1 MRPGPTV
8 ALIAAVAAAAGLVV
22 AQTTPQ
28 AKSRQTLHEEL
39 PPLAKSDAAQPT
51 ITRKDGDGNPTAMV
65 VGDKIVPKPQL
76 GTKARPDEPVLGKGG
91 FAADRQTE
99 WKPDNKTGPDS
110 TLNYVSVF
118 NPDVIPF
125 KRMTVFD
132 AINDDYTLRVS
143 RTTLTDLPV
152 GGTHNATTH
161 DRFYGDVRLQLRP
174 GVDVPLPSVAPD
186 MRILSYET
194 YPPIKLKFSK
204 DGADN
209 FFVRSDEASAS
220 GQYQLTFWCDADLR
234 YFAPSLPTTKYTLD
248 ALVKTTPDEYR
259 VPVPDRVRIEAE
271 KTLAKPTFALA
282 SARAGVDRKIDLGV
296 AFDRLVSYFRAF
308 QAGDIKNP
316 TGDIYRDLCDSQA
329 GVCRHRAFAFMVT
342 ATALGIPTRYVQNEA
357 HAFVEVWFPQRGWQ
371 RIDLGGAAL
380 RMNVTGADDK
390 RMHRPRA
397 DDPFAKPPEYK
408 DQYTQLEGDIRGLT
422 DDQKS
427 ERKKP
432 ADQAPT
438 SGQIAAGPGKQNGT
452 GGGSG
457 TGSGTGS
464 NALADNSPI
473 GPDRI
478 SPDPTKQVKPQDPT
492 KPVPSLGV
500 TTADTSV
507 FRGDALRVQGTAT
520 FGGKPIP
527 NHRVDIFLSPAGAG
541 GEGSI
546 PVGYG
551 VTGADGTFKV
561 EVNVPPTVDLARYEI
576 RLSSADDATY
586 NAALSD

>member
-1 MRPGPTV
+1 MISTMRPGMSV
-8 ALIAAVAAAAGLVV
+8 ALLAAIAAAAGLVL
-22 AQTTPQ
+22 AQTSAPATP
-28 AKSRQTLHEEL
+28 RRTLHEEL
-39 PPLAKSDAAQPT
+39 PSLGTSNVAQST
-51 ITRKDGDGNPTAMV
+51 IKRKDGDGNPTAMV

-91 FAADRQTE
+91 FAADRKTE
-99 WKPDNKTGPDS
+99 WKPDRSTGPDS

-132 AINDDYTLRVS
+132 AINDDYTLRVAHPAP
-143 RTTLTDLPV
+143 TDVPV
-152 GGTHNATTH
+152 GGTHDARTH
-161 DRFYGDVRLQLRP
+161 DRFYGDVRLLLSP
-174 GVDVPLPSVAPD
+174 GEDVPLPSVAPD

-209 FFVRSDEASAS
+209 FFVRSDEASAH
-220 GQYQLTFWCDADLR
+220 GQYQLTFWCDADAR
-234 YFAPSLPTTKYTLD
+234 YFAPSLPSRKYTIDELINRS
-248 ALVKTTPDEYR
+248 PPEYR
-259 VPVPDRVRIEAE
+259 VVVPDRVRAEGE
-271 KTLAKPTFALA
+271 KTLQKDKFALA
-282 SARAGVDRKIDLGV
+282 SPRYGVDRKTDLGV
-296 AFDRLVSYFRAF
+296 AFDHLVSYFRAF
-308 QAGDIKNP
+308 QAGDIANP

-342 ATALGIPTRYVQNEA
+342 ASTLGIPTRYVQNEA
-357 HAFVEVWFPQRGWQ
+357 HAFVEVWFPDRGWQ

-380 RMNVTGADDK
+380 RMNVSGADDK

-438 SGQIAAGPGKQNGT
+438 SGQIAAGPGKLDGN
-452 GGGSG
+452 GSG
-457 TGSGTGS
+457 AGS

-478 SPDPTKQVKPQDPT
+478 SPDPTKPVKPQDPK
-492 KPVPSLGV
+492 KPTPSLSV
-500 TTADTSV
+500 VSSDDSV
-507 FRGDALRVQGTAT
+507 FRGDALRVEGVANA
-520 FGGKPIP
+520 GGKPIA

-541 GEGSI
+541 GQGSI

-551 VTGADGTFKV
+551 VTGPDGRFRA

-576 RLSSADDATY
+576 RLSSSEDATY

>member
-1 MRPGPTV
+1 MRQGIMV
-8 ALIAAVAAAAGLVV
+8 ALLAAAGAATGLVL
-22 AQTTPQ
+22 AQTNSGS
-28 AKSRQTLHEEL
+28 KRQTLHEEL
-39 PPLAKSDAAQPT
+39 PALGKSDSAQPT
-51 ITRKDGDGNPTAMV
+51 ISRKDGEGNPTAMV

-99 WKPDNKTGPDS
+99 WKPDANTGPDS
-110 TLNYVSVF
+110 TLQYVSVF

-125 KRMTVFD
+125 KRMTVLD
-132 AINDDYTLRVS
+132 GIGEDYTLHVAHPQ
-143 RTTLTDLPV
+143 LTEIAV
-152 GGTHNATTH
+152 GGKHDPRTH
-161 DRFYGDVRLQLRP
+161 DRFYGDVRLQLKP
-174 GVDVPLPSVAPD
+174 GIDVPLPSVAPD

-209 FFVRSDEASAS
+209 FFVRSDESSAS
-220 GQYQLTFWCDADLR
+220 GQYQLTFWCDADAM
-234 YFAPSLPTTKYTLD
+234 YFTPGLPKADYKLQD
-248 ALVKTTPDEYR
+248 VVDKTPPEYKIAI
-259 VPVPDRVRIEAE
+259 PERVRSEAH
-271 KTLAKPTFALA
+271 KTLQGGKFNLA
-282 SARAGVDRKIDLGV
+282 SVRSGVDRSMKLQY
-296 AFDRLVSYFRAF
+296 AFERLIMYFRAF
-308 QAGDIKNP
+308 EAGTIRNP

-357 HAFVEVWFPQRGWQ
+357 HAFVEVWLPGREGWQ

-397 DDPFAKPPEYK
+397 DDPLPQPPEYR

-422 DDQKS
+422 NEQKS

-432 ADQAPT
+432 ASDAPT
-438 SGQIAAGPGKQNGT
+438 SGEIAAGPARL
-452 GGGSG
+452 GSG
-457 TGSGTGS
+457 AGSGS
-464 NALADNSPI
+464 DALADNSPI

-478 SPDPTKQVKPQDPT
+478 SPDPTKQVKPQDPK
-492 KPVPSLGV
+492 KPTPVLAVVGADPS
-500 TTADTSV
+500 AY
-507 FRGDALRVQGTAT
+507 RGDKLRVQGTAMHDRT
-520 FGGKPIP
+520 PIA
-527 NHRVDIFLSPAGAG
+527 NHRVDIFLAPDGMSGR
-541 GEGSI
+541 GSI

-551 VTGADGTFKV
+551 VTGADGVFKA
-561 EVNVPPTVDLARYEI
+561 EVDVPPSVDLARYEI
-576 RLSSADDATY
+576 RLSSAEDATF

>member
-1 MRPGPTV
+1 MRPGIPV
-8 ALIAAVAAAAGLVV
+8 ALIAVVAAATGLVL
-22 AQTTPQ
+22 AQTTPTP
-28 AKSRQTLHEEL
+28 KGRQTLHEDL
-39 PPLAKSDAAQPT
+39 PALGKADVAQPT
-51 ITRKDGDGNPTAMV
+51 ISRKDGDGNPTAMV
-65 VGDKIVPKPQL
+65 VGDKIVPKPEL
-76 GTKARPDEPVLGKGG
+76 GKKARPDEPVLGKGG

-132 AINDDYTLRVS
+132 AINDDYTLRVA
-143 RTTLTDLPV
+143 RTTLTELPV
-152 GGTHNATTH
+152 GGTHDARTH
-161 DRFYGDVRLQLRP
+161 DRFYGDVRLQLKP

-194 YPPIKLKFSK
+194 YPPIKLAFSK

-209 FFVRSDEASAS
+209 FYVRSDEASAS
-220 GQYQLTFWCDADLR
+220 GQYQLTFWCDADAR
-234 YFAPSLPTTKYTLD
+234 YFTPALPTRRYTID
-248 ALVKTTPDEYR
+248 EVVKRTPDEYR
-259 VPVPDRVRIEAE
+259 VPVPDRVRIEGE
-271 KTLAKPTFALA
+271 KTLAKDKFALA
-282 SARAGVDRKIDLGV
+282 SARYGVDRKQDLGV
-296 AFDRLVSYFRAF
+296 AFDHLVSYFRAF

-342 ATALGIPTRYVQNEA
+342 ATTLGIPTRYVQNEA
-357 HAFVEVWFPQRGWQ
+357 HAFVEVWFPDRGWQ

-422 DDQKS
+422 EDQKS

-438 SGQIAAGPGKQNGT
+438 SGQIAAGPGKLNGN
-452 GGGSG
+452 GSGAG
-457 TGSGTGS
+457 TGSG
-464 NALADNSPI
+464 ALADNSPI

-478 SPDPTKQVKPQDPT
+478 SPDPTKPVKPQDPG
-492 KPVPSLGV
+492 KPTPSLGV
-500 TTADTSV
+500 ATADTSV
-507 FRGDALRVQGTAT
+507 FRGDALRVEGYARAD
-520 FGGKPIP
+520 GKGIP

-551 VTGADGTFKV
+551 VTGVDGTFRA
-561 EVNVPPTVDLARYEI
+561 EVSVPPTVDLARYEI
-576 RLSSADDATY
+576 RLSSSEDATY